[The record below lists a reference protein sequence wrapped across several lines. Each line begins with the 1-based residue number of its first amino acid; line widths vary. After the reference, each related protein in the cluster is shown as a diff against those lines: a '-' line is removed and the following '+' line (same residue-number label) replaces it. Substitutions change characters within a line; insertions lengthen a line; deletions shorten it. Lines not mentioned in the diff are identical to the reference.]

1 MSKITLLDCTL
12 RDGGYINKWHFGRD
26 VIRSICAKLDQTKMD
41 IIEVGFL
48 SGLAHTEDDSL
59 YSDCAQIDA
68 VLGGC
73 SGVSRIAAMIAIG
86 EMELDPATLAP
97 AADCGLDIVRITF
110 HGDRAETDKAF
121 RYARC
126 LMEKGYDVCMQ
137 PVGTTAYTDR
147 ELLELIG
154 QINELE
160 PYAFYLVDTLGLLQH
175 RELMH
180 FIDLIDHNLA
190 PAIRLGFH
198 SHNNLQ
204 MSYANAQSIIEYNAQ
219 REFILDCSVY
229 GMGRGAGNLCTELA
243 AQYMNSLCAGRYE
256 MMPVYE
262 ILDDYIYPIY
272 TRTSWGYNV
281 HYYVAA
287 IRRCHPNYAAFL
299 MNKQT
304 LTMNEVD
311 LILRNIPQQERYIYN
326 KQLIGEMY
334 YNFQNHNIDDERAR
348 ARLQKEIGGRDV
360 LLLAPGKSLTTYREK
375 LEQFIEEQRP
385 AVIAINAA
393 VRDLPSNFVFVSN
406 LKRLYMLDTERL
418 HVPVI
423 LTSNLPNIVQGGI
436 CVDYAGLC
444 DRSREETDN
453 SGVMLVRLMEKL
465 GLQRV
470 YIAGFDGFRRESEK
484 NYFEEKMINSVD
496 PGDIVRKNQS
506 IARQLREIRERMEIV
521 TLTPS
526 AYWEA

>member
-1 MSKITLLDCTL
+1 MSKIALLDCTL

-26 VIRSICAKLDQTKMD
+26 VICGICAKLDQAKMD

-48 SGLAHTEDDSL
+48 TNLPRTEDDSL
-59 YSDCAQIDA
+59 YNDCAQIDG
-68 VLGGC
+68 VLDACGGA
-73 SGVSRIAAMIAIG
+73 SRVAAMIAIG
-86 EMELDPATLAP
+86 EMEMDPVVLPP

-110 HGDRAETDKAF
+110 HGDGTETDKAF

-126 LMEKGYDVCMQ
+126 LVGKGYDVCMQ

-154 QINELE
+154 KINELK
-160 PYAFYLVDTLGLLQH
+160 PYAFYLVDTLGLLQR
-175 RELMH
+175 RELLH
-180 FIDLIDHNLA
+180 FIDIIDHNLV
-190 PAIRLGFH
+190 PGVRLGFH

-204 MSYANAQSIIEYNAQ
+204 MSYANAQSIIEYDSP

-243 AQYMNSLCAGRYE
+243 AQYMNSLCAERYE

-287 IRRCHPNYAAFL
+287 IHQCHPNYAAFL

-326 KQLIGEMY
+326 KHLIGEMY
-334 YNFQNHNIDDERAR
+334 YSFQNHNIDDEGAR
-348 ARLQKEIGGRDV
+348 ARLKKEIGDRDV
-360 LLLAPGKSLTTYREK
+360 LLLAPGKSLATYRE
-375 LEQFIEEQRP
+375 EIERFIEEQKP

-393 VRDLPSNFVFVSN
+393 VRDLSSDYVFVSN

-436 CVDYAGLC
+436 CVDYARLC
-444 DRSREETDN
+444 DQDREETDN
-453 SGVMLVRLMEKL
+453 SGVMLMRLMEKL
-465 GLQRV
+465 GLRRV
-470 YIAGFDGFRRESEK
+470 YVAGFDGFRRESGE

-496 PGDIVRKNQS
+496 PGDIERKNRS
-506 IARQLREIRERMEIV
+506 IARQLREIGERMEIV
-521 TLTPS
+521 SLTPS
-526 AYWEA
+526 AYWES